1 MADNNGKGQN
11 FLTTFQTVNKVR
23 AATFIS
29 SRPLVMGL
37 TIADMY
43 WVLEGIAGAGMAYYA
58 FSSDEID
65 HWFGGHAST
74 IGVLMVLAAVLRVSN
89 FWEEE
94 INIAASALLLV
105 LAANA
110 GGAKPDIERTIQ
122 NGAPSFSYNA
132 NVAQPSSGVKAQWF
146 NTEKNIWLEGDPS
159 NPKTQAG
166 WCAKYQAKVCELRER
181 NQ

>member
-1 MADNNGKGQN
+1 MSYDKGQGG
-11 FLTTFQTVNKVR
+11 FLTSFQTINKVR

-43 WVLEGIAGAGMAYYA
+43 WILEGVSGAAMAYYA
-58 FSSDEID
+58 MAGNEID
-65 HWFGGHAST
+65 NWFSGHAST

-110 GGAKPDIERTIQ
+110 GGAKPDIERAIQ

-132 NVAQPSSGVKAQWF
+132 NVAQPCTW
-146 NTEKNIWLEGDPS
+146 KNIKTGAVL
-159 NPKTQAG
+159 NPAEIKWCKDTQSDK
-166 WCAKYQAKVCELRER
+166 CAC
-181 NQ
+181 N

>member
-1 MADNNGKGQN
+1 MSGLIKFDMLSKQ
-11 FLTTFQTVNKVR
+11 R
-23 AATFIS
+23 AASLLSTRKFF
-29 SRPLVMGL
+29 GL
-37 TIADMY
+37 SIVDYYWIA
-43 WVLEGIAGAGMAYYA
+43 EGISGASMAYYGLA
-58 FSSDEID
+58 TDSID
-65 HWFGGHAST
+65 SWFGGNAAT
-74 IGVLMVLAAVLRVSN
+74 VGVIMVVAAFFRVAN
-89 FWEEE
+89 FLEEE
-94 INIAASALLLV
+94 VNMLASVLILV

-110 GGAKPDIERTIQ
+110 GGAKNDIENMIDRGTPI
-122 NGAPSFSYNA
+122 FSYNA